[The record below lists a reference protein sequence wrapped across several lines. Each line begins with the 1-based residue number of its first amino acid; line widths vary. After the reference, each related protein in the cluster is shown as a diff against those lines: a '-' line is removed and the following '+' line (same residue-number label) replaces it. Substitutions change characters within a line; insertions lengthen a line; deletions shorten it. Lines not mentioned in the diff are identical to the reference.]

1 MPVLPGEG
9 NMSVKKTESIK
20 KKAVIKKPGKKV
32 VEVKKRTT
40 KVVK

>member
-1 MPVLPGEG
+1 VFALHREG
-9 NMSVKKTESIK
+9 NMKKIESVK